1 MAYGDSPYDEQL
13 KRAWEDF
20 CDKIKSA
27 GSLIFRDTA
36 PASALDR
43 ATGFQ
48 YLSRYIS
55 KALNERFEFNE
66 PESPQLWQL
75 QTPTNKSFG
84 DNPDCTYLVTWLDG
98 KYTYRIVGNRGTVSW
113 VSFICQTK
121 DFASTSAV
129 LNNSQLKTE
138 WDGSFQITLS
148 AEPQPGNWLKIPPGP
163 IYLFI
168 RQFFGEWD
176 TEEPMTIR
184 VERVGA
190 EGAAPPPL
198 TPERLIRGLQES
210 ADWMVQD
217 SARWVDWVD
226 HYAGKPNQFVVGMP
240 SWVGDGSQ
248 QSLGRSLQFCYW
260 KIQPDEALLME
271 VTPPQCAYWNFELA
285 NRWFNSTDYRYRF
298 SSLNGKQAV
307 FEDDGSVRVAVSH
320 ADPGI
325 PNWLDVA
332 GHCVGMVNQRWVE
345 AQDHPT
351 PRTTLVKVADLP
363 RMLPANARR
372 VTREQRLDQLRRR
385 KIGVDRRFRV

>member
-1 MAYGDSPYDEQL
+1 MGRILRQDQERGEPDLPRHRRRPSP
-13 KRAWEDF
+13 
-20 CDKIKSA
+20 
-27 GSLIFRDTA
+27 
-36 PASALDR
+36 LDR

-66 PESPQLWQL
+66 PEFPQLWQL

-148 AEPQPGNWLKIPPGP
+148 ARAAA
-163 IYLFI
+163 
-168 RQFFGEWD
+168 RQLAQDPARSNLPVYPAVFRRMGHRGADDD
-176 TEEPMTIR
+176 TGRAGRRRKRP
-184 VERVGA
+184 
-190 EGAAPPPL
+190 PPPL

-226 HYAGKPNQFVVGMP
+226 HYAGKPNQFVVPGCR
-240 SWVGDGSQ
+240 VGS
-248 QSLGRSLQFCYW
+248 
-260 KIQPDEALLME
+260 A
-271 VTPPQCAYWNFELA
+271 TAA
-285 NRWFNSTDYRYRF
+285 
-298 SSLNGKQAV
+298 SS
-307 FEDDGSVRVAVSH
+307 H
-320 ADPGI
+320 
-325 PNWLDVA
+325 
-332 GHCVGMVNQRWVE
+332 
-345 AQDHPT
+345 
-351 PRTTLVKVADLP
+351 
-363 RMLPANARR
+363 
-372 VTREQRLDQLRRR
+372 
-385 KIGVDRRFRV
+385 

>member
-1 MAYGDSPYDEQL
+1 MAYGDTPYDEQL

-36 PASALDR
+36 PPTPLDR

-66 PESPQLWQL
+66 PQYPQLWQL

-98 KYTYRIVGNRGTVSW
+98 KYNYRVVGNRGTVSW
-113 VSFICQTK
+113 VSFICQTM

-148 AEPQPGNWLKIPPGP
+148 SEPQPGNWLKIPPGP

-184 VERVGA
+184 VERIGA
-190 EGAAPPPL
+190 EGAAAP
-198 TPERLIRGLQES
+198 
-210 ADWMVQD
+210 A
-217 SARWVDWVD
+217 
-226 HYAGKPNQFVVGMP
+226 
-240 SWVGDGSQ
+240 
-248 QSLGRSLQFCYW
+248 
-260 KIQPDEALLME
+260 
-271 VTPPQCAYWNFELA
+271 
-285 NRWFNSTDYRYRF
+285 
-298 SSLNGKQAV
+298 
-307 FEDDGSVRVAVSH
+307 H
-320 ADPGI
+320 A
-325 PNWLDVA
+325 
-332 GHCVGMVNQRWVE
+332 
-345 AQDHPT
+345 
-351 PRTTLVKVADLP
+351 
-363 RMLPANARR
+363 ANA
-372 VTREQRLDQLRRR
+372 
-385 KIGVDRRFRV
+385 